1 MKHHTLALAALLA
14 AVALAGCSGES
25 EEKLIASARSY
36 LDQRDTKS
44 AVIQLKNALQK
55 NPESAVAR
63 LLLGRALLDSGDP
76 RGALEELR
84 RAQERGVPVEQ
95 AAPEVARALLMV
107 GEAAKVT
114 TQFAATELREP
125 KAAADLATS
134 VGAAYAMQ
142 GDDARTQEYAE
153 RALKAQPGF
162 AGALVL
168 QAQLKASQRDFDG
181 ALQLLDGV
189 LSGDKTHH
197 GAGALKGTLL
207 WQAKRDLD
215 GALAAFRAVLAAHP
229 GSVSTRSAVIALLRE
244 QGKREASANELAEL
258 KKVAPV
264 HPETQYLE
272 ARAAFEARDY
282 RGALD
287 LVSRVLKVAPDNVA
301 ALELAGGAAY
311 QARAYA
317 QAEAHLSRAIQRNPT
332 RTLPRQ
338 LLAQTYLRSGQA
350 ARAIDTLQPL
360 ISGASPDG
368 PSLAVAGEAYLQAGD
383 VAKADDAFKRAA
395 KAAPDDAQVRTSAA
409 IAMAARGRL
418 AEALPELEALAAAG
432 SSPRPDMA
440 LISARLAQRDFAGAL
455 KAVEGLRTKL
465 PDSAMPDFLRGRVLQ
480 QQGDVA
486 GASAAF
492 ETAQSKDAA
501 HYPSAAALS
510 AIDFAAGRT
519 DPARQRFTALLKA
532 NPKSHLAHLALAE
545 IASRTRAAPADVQ
558 RHITDAV
565 QAAPEEALPRVQLV
579 NHLLRQ
585 GDAKAALVAAQE
597 ASATVPDVAEVIDA
611 LGRAQMAAGDSQQA
625 LLTFRKLAASQP
637 NSAQLM
643 LRLAEAQ
650 FAAKDASA
658 ARASLRRALE
668 LEPRLFAA
676 QRALATLAMSEKKPD
691 EALALARAW
700 QVSQPKDAAGF
711 ALEGEIQASRKDWP
725 AAAAA
730 LRAAAARQP
739 GVEIAIA
746 LHGVLVNGG
755 QRAEAERWAA
765 EWQRTHPKDAA
776 FRFHLGDVA
785 LAGKDVAGAE
795 AHYRAV
801 LEWQPNNALAMNNLA
816 WLMARDGRPG
826 AVAMAERAAQLMPD
840 RAAILDTLAAALVAE
855 KQLPRA
861 LEVQKQALQR
871 APQDAAMRLNLA
883 RIYLQAGDKQQARN
897 ELQTLAKLGDT
908 FRGQPEVA
916 ELLKATQ

>member
-1 MKHHTLALAALLA
+1 MKHHTRALATLLA
-14 AVALAGCSGES
+14 VAALAGCSGES
-25 EEKLIASARSY
+25 EEKLIASARGY
-36 LDQRDTKS
+36 LEQRDTKS

-55 NPESAVAR
+55 NPDSATAR

-84 RAQERGVPVEQ
+84 KAQERGIPVDQ
-95 AAPEVARALLMV
+95 VAPEMARALLMT

-114 TQFAATELREP
+114 AQFAATEPREP

-134 VGAAYAMQ
+134 VGGAYAMQ
-142 GDDARTQEYAE
+142 GDDARALAYAE

-181 ALQLLDGV
+181 ALQLLDSV
-189 LSGDKTHH
+189 LGGDKTHH

-207 WQAKRDLD
+207 WQARRDLD
-215 GALAAFRAVLAAHP
+215 GALAAFRGVLAAHP
-229 GSVSTRSAVIALLRE
+229 GSVSTRSAVIAVLRE

-258 KKVAPV
+258 KKIAPN

-287 LVSRVLKVAPDNVA
+287 LVSRVLKVVPDNVS

-311 QARAYA
+311 QTRAYA

-332 RTLPRQ
+332 RALPRQ
-338 LLAQTYLRSGQA
+338 LLAQTYLRTGQA
-350 ARAIDTLQPL
+350 ARAIETLQPL
-360 ISGASPDG
+360 VNGPTADG
-368 PSLAVAGEAYLQAGD
+368 PSLAAAGEAYLQAGD
-383 VAKADDAFKRAA
+383 VARADDAFKRAA
-395 KAAPDDAQVRTSAA
+395 RAAPDNPQVRTSAA
-409 IAMAARGRL
+409 IALAARGNL

-465 PDSAMPDFLRGRVLQ
+465 PDSALPDFLRGRVLQ
-480 QQGDVA
+480 QQGNAA

-492 ETAQSKDAA
+492 EAGLAKDAA

-510 AIDFAAGRT
+510 AIDFAAGRVE
-519 DPARQRFTALLKA
+519 PARQRFTSLLKA

-545 IASRTRAAPADVQ
+545 IATRTRATPADVQ

-597 ASATVPDVAEVIDA
+597 ASTTVPDVAEVIDA
-611 LGRAQMAAGDSQQA
+611 LGRAQLAAGDGQQA
-625 LLTFRKLAASQP
+625 LQTFRKLAASQP
-637 NSAQLM
+637 NNAQLM
-643 LRLAEAQ
+643 VRLAEAQ

-658 ARASLRRALE
+658 ARASLKRALE
-668 LEPRLFAA
+668 LEPRLFPA
-676 QRALATLAMSEKKPD
+676 QRALATLAMAEKKPD

-700 QVSQPKDAAGF
+700 QSSQPKDAAGF

-725 AAAAA
+725 AAATA
-730 LRAAAARQP
+730 LRAAAARKP
-739 GVEIAIA
+739 GAEIAIA
-746 LHGVLVNGG
+746 LHAALLNGG
-755 QRAEAERWAA
+755 QRAEADRWSA
-765 EWQRTHPKDAA
+765 EWQRANPKDAA

-785 LAGKDVAGAE
+785 MAGKDIAGAE
-795 AHYRAV
+795 AHYRTV

-816 WLMARDGRPG
+816 WLMARAGRPG
-826 AVAMAERAAQLMPD
+826 AVAIAERAAQLLPD
-840 RAAILDTLAAALVAE
+840 RAAILDTLATALAAE

-871 APQDAAMRLNLA
+871 APDDAAMRLNLA
-883 RIYLQAGDKQQARN
+883 RIYLQSGDKLQARN
-897 ELQTLAKLGDT
+897 ELQALARLGDT